1 MGKLGAW
8 HHGSPCP
15 GTGGRRQRRG
25 HYTCALHGR
34 RPADSDALGG
44 HFEVLSSNVAA
55 TQLRLV
61 REGRLKALAVSG
73 AERVQALA
81 QVPTLAELGFPQ
93 ANQVSIFGL
102 FAAGGTP
109 GVLVERINEALSL
122 AWRDPALQAHL
133 IETHDRPLGGDAKA
147 FQQFIAD
154 ERQAQRDWLAT
165 ADRR

>member
-1 MGKLGAW
+1 
-8 HHGSPCP
+8 
-15 GTGGRRQRRG
+15 
-25 HYTCALHGR
+25 
-34 RPADSDALGG
+34 
-44 HFEVLSSNVAA
+44 VLSSNVAA

-165 ADRR
+165 AGRR